1 MPQLTVRNLDD
12 AIYEALKAR
21 AKRNHRSLEAE
32 AREVLSR
39 AARDEQREEFL
50 RWAAE
55 LREEIR
61 PHYRGD
67 ATADIREDRE
77 TR

>member
-12 AIYEALKAR
+12 AVYEALKAR

-32 AREVLSR
+32 AREVLAR

-55 LREEIR
+55 FRAQFG
-61 PHYRGD
+61 PDYVSH
-67 ATADIREDRE
+67 AVADIREDRE